1 MEDTIDLHW
10 RKSRYSGN
18 GGGSCVE
25 VGHVRRAVIVRDT
38 KASGRG
44 PVLRFSPKAWQ
55 RFTGAVKGS

>member
-10 RKSRYSGN
+10 RKSSYSGN

-25 VGHVRRAVIVRDT
+25 VGQAQRAVIVRDT

-44 PVLRFSPKAWQ
+44 PALRFSPEAWQ
-55 RFTGAVKGS
+55 RFTGAVKRS